1 MSDVRDIALCL
12 YLFSGPHLGAR
23 IDLPTG
29 DWVLGTD
36 DASDIILHGLAARH
50 ANLHVEIG
58 SDGIASLAVTGLD
71 GSVRLTGASEV
82 REEGQPWYP
91 PAGEAWYLGQTCLAW
106 NLPGVAQ
113 AVILPETKQP
123 SPEISSHSS
132 GETPAD
138 VPVPEVSSNP
148 PDSTPVSVSQDA
160 EENANNVLTLLP
172 DQTATQ
178 TRQPRPLRRAALLGL
193 VAAGLIGVS
202 LVLTP
207 SGTDPR
213 HYPEIIKKYLEDAGI
228 GGLQVISRS
237 PGVEV
242 RGTLDDEAALV
253 RLRDMA
259 RSLQIPVYLEVAVQA
274 DMLRAVRSSLG
285 IRGFQPEVTFW
296 KNGGSPRL
304 QIAAYMKDEL
314 LEAAAFTA
322 LKNDVQGLPEVDRRI
337 VHEKE
342 LAPVLEAALK
352 QAGLTSV
359 RAIYLPGQVDFS
371 GDFRPEDSRKLD
383 AIRKDAEELF
393 GVRIPGTSSVSGA
406 LAAARQSLA
415 PSREQ
420 APAQSQASPAA
431 TGGNPLGGLRVTG
444 VTMTPMRFVTTAD
457 GRRLF
462 EGAVLPSGWTLESID
477 TKVLV
482 LRNGSQVVSHRL
494 RGK

>member
-36 DASDIILHGLAARH
+36 DACDIILHGLAARH
-50 ANLHVEIG
+50 ANLHVTVG
-58 SDGIASLAVTGLD
+58 TDGVASLAVTRLD
-71 GSVRLTGASEV
+71 GPVRLPGASETN
-82 REEGQPWYP
+82 EEGQPCYP

-113 AVILPETKQP
+113 AAILPETEQL
-123 SPEISSHSS
+123 SPEASFRSSE
-132 GETPAD
+132 ETPAD
-138 VPVPEVSSNP
+138 APVPEAP
-148 PDSTPVSVSQDA
+148 PQLPDSTPEPVPHDA
-160 EENANNVLTLLP
+160 EENANNVLTFLP
-172 DQTATQ
+172 EQPTAQ

-193 VAAGLIGVS
+193 VAAGLMGIS

-207 SGTDPR
+207 SGADPR
-213 HYPEIIKKYLEDAGI
+213 QYPEIIKKYLEDAGI

-242 RGTLDDEAALV
+242 RGTLDDEASLV

-259 RSLQIPVYLEVAVQA
+259 RGLQIPVYLEVAVQA

-322 LKNDVQGLPEVDRRI
+322 LKNDVQGLPEVDRQI

-342 LAPVLEAALK
+342 LAPVLETALK

-359 RAIYLPGQVDFS
+359 RVIYLPGQVDFS

-383 AIRKDAEELF
+383 GIRKDAEELF
-393 GVRIPGTSSVSGA
+393 GVRIPGTSSASGA

-415 PSREQ
+415 PSRDQ
-420 APAQSQASPAA
+420 VPAQPQASPASA
-431 TGGNPLGGLRVTG
+431 GGNPLGGLRVTG

-482 LRNGSQVVSHRL
+482 LRNGSQIVSHRL